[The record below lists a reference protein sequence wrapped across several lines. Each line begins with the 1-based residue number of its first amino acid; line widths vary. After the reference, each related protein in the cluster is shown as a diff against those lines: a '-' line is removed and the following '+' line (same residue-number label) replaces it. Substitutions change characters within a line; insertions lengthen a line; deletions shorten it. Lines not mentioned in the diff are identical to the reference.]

1 MEQVRGKSRSSAVD
15 HTKALAICAV
25 VLIHCSAGPLAAEEI
40 GSFSWLAAVF
50 YGGGARWAVAAFLL
64 CSGALMNDPDRALPV
79 KKLLTRY
86 LPRLFL
92 AFFVWGALYEGLGI
106 YAAWGSAPLGQLL
119 AGAAKNFLHGTNY
132 YHLYYFYFAIA
143 LYLALPLTRLAARAS
158 REELG
163 YILALWLLLGIVVRF
178 LQYFW
183 PVSRM
188 ARFLQYYLMPAA
200 AAAPGLG
207 LLGWYLRRRPPRSW
221 LGPLALFLTGFAAS
235 SWEPG
240 GAAPLPVGWTSSIW
254 TASASFP
261 C

>member
-1 MEQVRGKSRSSAVD
+1 MDRNPSARRDGAVD
-15 HTKALAICAV
+15 LVKSLAICAV
-25 VLIHCSAGPLAAEEI
+25 LFIHCSANHFANYEVGANR
-40 GSFSWLAAVF
+40 WLATAFFGSVS
-50 YGGGARWAVAAFLL
+50 RWAVPAFLL